1 MLKSVS
7 VHPLHGDVE
16 VVRQPWLQGAIEL
29 HVPHLILQSLPEVV
43 AQALQP
49 DPAFLLIA
57 KRQFCSPGETHNQ
70 RHRQGA
76 GAQALFLPSSEQ
88 QRLQRQPF
96 THQRLTIVLPTRDTR
111 VPTTT
116 PGPTVSLLVAVATL
130 PTI

>member
-1 MLKSVS
+1 MLQVAPI
-7 VHPLHGDVE
+7 HPFHADVE
-16 VVRQPWLQGAIEL
+16 VVGQAWLQGAIEL

-76 GAQALFLPSSEQ
+76 GAPLAL
-88 QRLQRQPF
+88 
-96 THQRLTIVLPTRDTR
+96 
-111 VPTTT
+111 
-116 PGPTVSLLVAVATL
+116 AA
-130 PTI
+130 